1 MKVAGFATEEHNGRQ
16 PKSWGARS
24 QISIV
29 ELERCKTARALAADA
44 SEGIRR
50 LKMKMK
56 AQLDEEFPRIEIVR
70 PAKSKTIVQQHAP
83 VGYVD
88 PLHIDGKPFA
98 KVFAYR

>member
-1 MKVAGFATEEHNGRQ
+1 MAGLATEEHNGRQ

-29 ELERCKTARALAADA
+29 ELQRCKAARASAAHA
-44 SEGIRR
+44 SDGSRA

-56 AQLDEEFPRIEIVR
+56 AQLDEDFPRIQIVR

-88 PLHIDGKPFA
+88 PLHIHGEPFA
-98 KVFAYR
+98 KIFAYR